1 VRGASGSR
9 GESQVL
15 KEIGARL
22 VALVPTMLGVGV
34 LVFFMVR
41 LIPGDAVDA
50 LFADAATWDPAVAER
65 MRQVFGLDRPLYE
78 QFWNWFSGVLTGD
91 LGVSIRTRRPVTQE
105 ILERF
110 PATLMLAIGS
120 LAIGVLIAIPA
131 GVVSATRRNSF
142 TDLAA
147 RVTAL
152 LGLSVPNFWLG
163 IMLIYLFGVVLHWL
177 PAGGYIPLFQDPL
190 GSLRLA
196 ILPMVTLGVALAAT
210 TMRQTRSQMLEVLN
224 EDYVRTARAKGLAQG
239 PVTYRHALRN
249 ALIPVVTVVGLQVGR
264 LLGGTVII
272 EQIFQWPGIG
282 QLIVRAINTRDYVMI
297 QGAVLVLAF
306 FFIMANLLVDVLYA
320 VVDPRLR
327 RG

>member
-1 VRGASGSR
+1 V
-9 GESQVL
+9 V
-15 KEIGARL
+15 KEIAARL
-22 VALVPTMLGVGV
+22 IALVPTMLGVGV

-65 MRQVFGLDRPLYE
+65 MRQVFGLDRPVYE

-91 LGVSIRTRRPVTQE
+91 LGTSIRTRKAVTQE
-105 ILERF
+105 ILDRF
-110 PATLMLAIGS
+110 PATLMLATGS

-131 GVVSATRRNSF
+131 GVLSATRRNSL
-142 TDLAA
+142 TDLIA
-147 RVTAL
+147 RLTAL
-152 LGLSVPNFWLG
+152 LGLSIPNFWLG
-163 IMLIYLFGVVLHWL
+163 IILIYVFGVVLHWL
-177 PAGGYIPLFQDPL
+177 PAGGYVPFTQSPLE
-190 GSLRLA
+190 SLRLA
-196 ILPMVTLGVALAAT
+196 ILPTITLGVALAAT

-224 EDYVRTARAKGLAQG
+224 EDYVRTARAKGLSEG

-249 ALIPVVTVVGLQVGR
+249 ALIPVVTVVGLQLGR